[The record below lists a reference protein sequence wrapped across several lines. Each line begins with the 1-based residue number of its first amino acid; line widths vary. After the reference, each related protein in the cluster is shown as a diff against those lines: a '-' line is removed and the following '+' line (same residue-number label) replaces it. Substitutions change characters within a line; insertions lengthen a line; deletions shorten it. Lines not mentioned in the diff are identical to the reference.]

1 MEMNNKNYLQQANF
15 RLYILSAY
23 VGGVEVSAKQAAGK
37 MAGLIE
43 ALEKAGIRQRKG
55 KAVNG

>member
-1 MEMNNKNYLQQANF
+1 MNNKKYLEQANF
-15 RLYILSAY
+15 RLYVLSAY

-43 ALEKAGIRQRKG
+43 ALDKTGIHQRKG
-55 KAVNG
+55 KARNG